1 MVNSL
6 LTIVYLVRTSALVDK
21 LPLLFSMLDPSCSQI
36 RFSPEVGIYKRK
48 KTRSRPRKK
57 GIFKK
62 YDNGQEKNGIYTL
75 SIKKIRFMKKKGN
88 DQEKRRKD
96 MANANYN

>member
-48 KTRSRPRKK
+48 KTRSRLRKK

-62 YDNGQEKNGIYTL
+62 YDNGQEKNWNIHALYQENQVHE
-75 SIKKIRFMKKKGN
+75 KKR
-88 DQEKRRKD
+88 
-96 MANANYN
+96 